1 MSVFPVYEKKKEKF
15 DAALDREIFGSV
27 STTALIIAEAY
38 KGMP

>member
-1 MSVFPVYEKKKEKF
+1 MSVFPVYEEKTGKF
-15 DAALDREIFGSV
+15 DLVLKREIFGSV